1 MSMTYWQN
9 SILRS
14 KGRVFVRGCVCV
26 FTLPREQQC
35 PYLLL
40 LFQSFVITAVT
51 EPAVI
56 W

>member
-1 MSMTYWQN
+1 ME
-9 SILRS
+9 SIC
-14 KGRVFVRGCVCV
+14 VCVCVCVCV

-35 PYLLL
+35 PYLLF
-40 LFQSFVITAVT
+40 LFQSFVITAVM